1 MSKYVEIVFIRRREK
16 GLQMFLK
23 NTKYFVNC
31 LDDKVLP
38 YFETT
43 IAVMKNVL
51 VSFSLLSVP

>member
-1 MSKYVEIVFIRRREK
+1 
-16 GLQMFLK
+16 MFLK
-23 NTKYFVNC
+23 NTKYFVSC

-51 VSFSLLSVP
+51 VSFSLLSIP